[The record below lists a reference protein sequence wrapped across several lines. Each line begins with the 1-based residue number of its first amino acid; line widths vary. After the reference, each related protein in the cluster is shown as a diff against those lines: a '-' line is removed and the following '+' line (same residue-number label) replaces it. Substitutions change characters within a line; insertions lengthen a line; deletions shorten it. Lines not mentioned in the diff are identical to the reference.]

1 MEQNQHVWWII
12 VILIKNS
19 INFIKI
25 PQTCF
30 IILIKNSIN
39 FIKILQFC
47 LWFIISK
54 TTVKVCEFLKAKN
67 RHHWILFGSRLVTM
81 NNYLCN
87 NLYVR
92 VLQYVDSK
100 NIFNLYVRVFQ
111 YVENKNIFNTTMHAA
126 ILMLWALKSL
136 NVWYY

>member
-1 MEQNQHVWWII
+1 
-12 VILIKNS
+12 
-19 INFIKI
+19 
-25 PQTCF
+25 
-30 IILIKNSIN
+30 
-39 FIKILQFC
+39 
-47 LWFIISK
+47 
-54 TTVKVCEFLKAKN
+54 
-67 RHHWILFGSRLVTM
+67 M

-126 ILMLWALKSL
+126 ILML
-136 NVWYY
+136 